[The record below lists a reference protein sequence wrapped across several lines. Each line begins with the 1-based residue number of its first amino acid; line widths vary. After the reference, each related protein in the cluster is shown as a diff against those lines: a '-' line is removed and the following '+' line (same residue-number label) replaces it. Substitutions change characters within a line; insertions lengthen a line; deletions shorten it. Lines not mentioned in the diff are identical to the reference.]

1 MQHRASLCRVLWIF
15 VRGFGLRFERGR
27 FYEIAG
33 LCECPSVE
41 LSGIRFYSCSLLF
54 FTRVISI
61 SRELVNLLA
70 SNGVVLGFIH
80 VLFIFFASPKK
91 TNQKKRAFFLGIFA
105 LPGKTARS
113 PLNFLQGFE
122 NF

>member
-1 MQHRASLCRVLWIF
+1 M
-15 VRGFGLRFERGR
+15 GLLVYGSFS
-27 FYEIAG
+27 IT
-33 LCECPSVE
+33 LQST
-41 LSGIRFYSCSLLF
+41 LL
-54 FTRVISI
+54 
-61 SRELVNLLA
+61 L
-70 SNGVVLGFIH
+70 H